1 MRKKY
6 LGLICLLYSII
17 ILFVNHY
24 NILRNFL
31 APQMQIYLKL
41 SVPLLIVMAIVIFY
55 SESFHYKFKIID
67 LVLVVPL
74 VMLIF
79 AGDGRLSTAFAN
91 NRTSNINV
99 EKKSSKS
106 TTTTKKEDKKTNVDE
121 LDFTNVD
128 FDVVDEDYLDLAN
141 YLTYNSKA
149 ENYIGKTIRVR
160 GFTINNSDYLP
171 DGLYGLGKYGVSCC
185 VADAGYMGFII
196 KPNGHRIKG
205 STWYE
210 VEGYLERAKD
220 LSGHDIFPITIVNI
234 KEIDGKDE
242 EEYVYPCYQ
251 YGDGSCDRLKK
262 YDLKY

>member
-1 MRKKY
+1 MKKKY
-6 LGLICLLYSII
+6 LGLICLLYSLI

-41 SVPLLIVMAIVIFY
+41 SVPVLIVMAIIIFY
-55 SESFHYKFKIID
+55 SENFHYKFKLTD
-67 LVLVVPL
+67 LVLIIPL

-91 NRTSNINV
+91 NRTSSVKV
-99 EKKSSKS
+99 EKKTTKS
-106 TTTTKKEDKKTNVDE
+106 TTETKTEDIKINEDE
-121 LDFTNVD
+121 LDFTNPY
-128 FDVVDEDYLDLAN
+128 FVVEDENYLDLAN

-160 GFTINNSDYLP
+160 GFTIGDNSYLP

-185 VADAGYMGFII
+185 VADAGYMGFIM
-196 KPNGHRIKG
+196 KANGHKIKG

-210 VEGYLERAKD
+210 VEGYIERAKD
-220 LSGHDIFPITIVNI
+220 LSGHDIFPITVVNI

-251 YGDGSCDRLKK
+251 YGDGSCEKLKK